1 MQKETIVYLIR
12 HSEQLKING
21 IKNIKEDDQINN
33 EKITLSVEGENK
45 AKELSKMNE
54 LNNID
59 AIWSSNY
66 VRAIATA
73 KYISYRNNLEINIDS
88 NFNERKLGILKTLK
102 ELGKNKKYSYTEE
115 QLLDKNLK
123 NINGENGIE
132 VNNRMTNSLNKIL
145 KENEGKKIVIVSH
158 GAAIKFLLM
167 NWCKLNEDIKLVY
180 KDKVLDISSPCL
192 LKLTFRK
199 NELLDLEQKILKYSF

>member
-1 MQKETIVYLIR
+1 MQKTIVYLIR

-33 EKITLSVEGENK
+33 EKITLSVEGEDK
-45 AKELSKMNE
+45 AKELSKMKE

-59 AIWSSNY
+59 IIWSSNY

-73 KYISYRNNLEINIDS
+73 KYIAYRNDLEINIDS
-88 NFNERKLGILKTLK
+88 NFNERKLGNLNNLKDI
-102 ELGKNKKYSYTEE
+102 GKNKKYSYTEE
-115 QLLDKNLK
+115 QLLDEKLK
-123 NINGENGIE
+123 NVDGENRTE
-132 VNNRMTNSLNKIL
+132 VNNRMSNSLDKIL

-199 NELLDLEQKILKYSF
+199 SELLDLEQKY